1 MNKLKS
7 IPKFNSEEDEKQ
19 FWLKNDSSEYIDWSQ
34 AIKNPQMPKLKPSTQ
49 SISLRLPENLLND
62 IKMIANQKDIP
73 YQSLMK
79 VYLSEKV
86 KKEINQTNL
95 LP

>member
-7 IPKFNSEEDEKQ
+7 
-19 FWLKNDSSEYIDWSQ
+19 
-34 AIKNPQMPKLKPSTQ
+34 MPKLKPSTQ

-62 IKMIANQKDIP
+62 IKIIANQKDIP

-79 VYLSEKV
+79 VFLSQQV
-86 KKEINQTNL
+86 KQEISQSKTSS
-95 LP
+95 